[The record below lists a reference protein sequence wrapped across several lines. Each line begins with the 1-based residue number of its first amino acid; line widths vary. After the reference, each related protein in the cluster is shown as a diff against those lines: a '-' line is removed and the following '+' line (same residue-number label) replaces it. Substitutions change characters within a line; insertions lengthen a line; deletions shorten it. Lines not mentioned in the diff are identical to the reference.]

1 MAGLYACGTDCVC
14 LSWPCSSRALSIND
28 ILSNLQLK
36 TEAKRK
42 EQELADLEKLDVSL
56 SAQIEESKKG
66 KEDSVS
72 LQHHQAPAVHC
83 CTMLLTC
90 RIPSTMCCICQS
102 NCTLLL

>member
-1 MAGLYACGTDCVC
+1 M
-14 LSWPCSSRALSIND
+14 ND
-28 ILSNLQLK
+28 ILSGLQLK

-90 RIPSTMCCICQS
+90 RFPSFICCISQS
-102 NCTLLL
+102 YCTLLF